1 MAHFKKNT
9 MKWVELISTYEEN
22 KEDNTKMNEWFL
34 FAQIEFNL

>member
-9 MKWVELISTYEEN
+9 MKWVKLISTYEEN
-22 KEDNTKMNEWFL
+22 KEDNTEINKCFL